1 MINLIPNDFKVSQ
14 LMPFHDLSSF
24 DCGNPDLNDFIKN
37 DALRQQR
44 DDQTSKT
51 YLVIYENKIVGFF
64 TLLTDTIKLKKEER
78 TAKGLNVPYTEF
90 PAVKIGRLGIVK
102 EMQNK
107 GLGKL
112 CIQFI
117 TGQILES
124 FAGSRFITTD
134 AYSNSAGFYEKLGFV
149 RNLHH
154 DYTPSPNSPII
165 SLRFDLKLVKSD

>member
-1 MINLIPNDFKVSQ
+1 MSLINPNELKIQQ
-14 LMPFHDLSSF
+14 LAPFHEVSSF
-24 DCGNPDLNDFIKN
+24 DCANADLNDFIKN
-37 DALRQQR
+37 DALKQQAE
-44 DDQTSKT
+44 DQMSKT
-51 YLVIYENKIVGFF
+51 YLVICGNKIVGFF

-78 TAKGLNVPYTEF
+78 TAKCLNAPYAEF
-90 PAVKIGRLGIVK
+90 PAVKIGRLGIIK
-102 EMQNK
+102 EMQHK

-134 AYSNSAGFYEKLGFV
+134 AYPNSAGFYEKLGFV

-154 DYTPSPNSPII
+154 NYKPSPNSPTI
-165 SLRFDLKLVKSD
+165 SLRFDLKSVKPD